1 MGGRSAPFRGEKPG
15 AERESPDAGSD
26 TSGRLDPRGRA
37 VVGPGARGWTRR
49 SPVAGSLLG
58 AGLVAAVQLG
68 HGGAQGYAGLLIA
81 CLRVLEGLHLLGLEV
96 SAEFDYLLHVPVTKL
111 GELVEPL
118 GALDPEFSAEALDL
132 VGEVIPLFD
141 GQAKLTLEFLNVDVR
156 LGRRRRVGPT

>member
-1 MGGRSAPFRGEKPG
+1 MR
-15 AERESPDAGSD
+15 
-26 TSGRLDPRGRA
+26 
-37 VVGPGARGWTRR
+37 
-49 SPVAGSLLG
+49 SLLA

-68 HGGAQGYAGLLIA
+68 HGGAEGYAGLLVA

-96 SAEFDYLLHVPVTKL
+96 SAEFNYLLHVPVTKL

-156 LGRRRRVGPT
+156 LGRRRRRLGQLGGRGLGEEVTVTNPKHLQDPG